1 MAIDD
6 VIVWVMWLM
15 FNLQSRNQNWKCRYQ
30 LLSFV
35 KEANFGKFQDR
46 NISLTGKIKNTF

>member
-6 VIVWVMWLM
+6 VIIWVMWLM